1 MLAYK
6 QLQHT
11 LLAVSALYPGF
22 REMSGSLPANPPT
35 QFTNCQ
41 LLTLKTVAYCIN
53 NPKEK
58 TKREKGLKDA
68 ETLLTRTSNRVSSN
82 IYSLWLMIFSVD
94 MKTALLNYCTKELI
108 FK

>member
-11 LLAVSALYPGF
+11 LLAVSALYPVF

-58 TKREKGLKDA
+58 TKREKGLKDS
-68 ETLLTRTSNRVSSN
+68 ETLLTFFFNTRTSNRVSLYHP
-82 IYSLWLMIFSVD
+82 IYIH
-94 MKTALLNYCTKELI
+94 YG
-108 FK
+108 